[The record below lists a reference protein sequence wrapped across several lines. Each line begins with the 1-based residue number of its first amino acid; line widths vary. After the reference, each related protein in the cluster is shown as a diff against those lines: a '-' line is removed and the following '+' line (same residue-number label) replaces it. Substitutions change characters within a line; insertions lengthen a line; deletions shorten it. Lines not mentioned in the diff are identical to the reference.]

1 MALISYT
8 DAARARTIFG
18 RPPRRSSARAEAAEH
33 PARRAAGG
41 SHMPL
46 DTEVHWTWRN
56 PLNVIPAA
64 LLLVTLLAAVGTA
77 LGL

>member
-1 MALISYT
+1 MALLSYPGS
-8 DAARARTIFG
+8 ARAAFG
-18 RPPRRSSARAEAAEH
+18 RPPRRSTARIEAADH

-46 DTEVHWTWRN
+46 DTEIHWTWRN
-56 PLNVIPAA
+56 PLNLIPAA
-64 LLLVTLLAAVGTA
+64 LLLVLLLALVGMA